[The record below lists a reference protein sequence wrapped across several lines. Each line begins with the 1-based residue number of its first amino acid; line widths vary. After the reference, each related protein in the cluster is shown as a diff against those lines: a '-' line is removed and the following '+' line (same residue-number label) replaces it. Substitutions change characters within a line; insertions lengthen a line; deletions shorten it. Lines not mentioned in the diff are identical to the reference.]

1 MNRVPC
7 MPSSAFSFRTLA
19 PVLACLAIL
28 GCGDRQLRGTAEPSD
43 DGKTYLAVADDGN
56 GACRPIYVDG
66 ELWPHAVD
74 VAVEVA
80 PGSHTISCG
89 GDISFEIPAGTVFR
103 FDYWGP

>member
-1 MNRVPC
+1 
-7 MPSSAFSFRTLA
+7 MPSPAFTFGTLA
-19 PVLACLAIL
+19 LMLAGAVTL
-28 GCGDRQLRGTAEPSD
+28 GCGDRQLRGTVESSA
-43 DGKTYLAVADDGN
+43 DGKTYLAVANDSN

-80 PGSHTISCG
+80 PGSHTIGCG
-89 GDISFEIPAGTVFR
+89 GDIVFEIPAGTVFR

>member
-1 MNRVPC
+1 
-7 MPSSAFSFRTLA
+7 
-19 PVLACLAIL
+19 
-28 GCGDRQLRGTAEPSD
+28 
-43 DGKTYLAVADDGN
+43 
-56 GACRPIYVDG
+56 VDG